1 MSYQDEVV
9 FRSHEMQNMYWHLPE
24 DASSGEP
31 VNVVLRKKGGGKGM
45 MVSGFVTREQGFS
58 FLTDQEL
65 GVVNQIRAGKGLDP
79 LTTLQRVVGSDGIS
93 RHYTYQTFEFG
104 KGSKGYWTAEHVV
117 KQVAEITSVL
127 EFKFPNKKIVF
138 IFDWSSN
145 HDKKAQDAI
154 LLHKMGVKWGGKA
167 PKMRSTTVQE
177 DFDAPPPRSGLPTL
191 GISDAKQTVQHL
203 VFQDGDPPPFYN
215 RDAKDYVGC
224 AKGLKQILY
233 ERGLWRRNMVKMDN
247 DRPERSMQ
255 HQLGQCLDFQRK
267 AKSILE
273 EEAERLGHRVDFL
286 PKFHPELNPIE
297 RCWSRSKYHVHRFC
311 DEKFQ
316 TMKRLIDESFSEENM
331 PVGLVQKYFSHADR
345 YAQQYRDGCS
355 ILQAQMRMKKKSHRA
370 TPATEAR

>member
-1 MSYQDEVV
+1 MWAKVCRDFIRENAAVKGRPNMTHPHLHKIKSGLSKSTLANGISNNTARMWLHHLGCTFKGQGKDVYYDGHEREDVVEYRNKEFLPRLQQYEDDPDTVVSYQDEVV

-65 GVVNQIRAGKGLDP
+65 GV
-79 LTTLQRVVGSDGIS
+79 
-93 RHYTYQTFEFG
+93 TFEFG

-167 PKMRSTTVQE
+167 PKMRST
-177 DFDAPPPRSGLPTL
+177 
-191 GISDAKQTVQHL
+191 
-203 VFQDGDPPPFYN
+203 
-215 RDAKDYVGC
+215 
-224 AKGLKQILY
+224 
-233 ERGLWRRNMVKMDN
+233 
-247 DRPERSMQ
+247 
-255 HQLGQCLDFQRK
+255 
-267 AKSILE
+267 
-273 EEAERLGHRVDFL
+273 
-286 PKFHPELNPIE
+286 
-297 RCWSRSKYHVHRFC
+297 
-311 DEKFQ
+311 
-316 TMKRLIDESFSEENM
+316 
-331 PVGLVQKYFSHADR
+331 
-345 YAQQYRDGCS
+345 
-355 ILQAQMRMKKKSHRA
+355 
-370 TPATEAR
+370 